1 MAYQTI
7 VAAREGDVATITLNR
22 PDRLNACSLAMA
34 DELLAAT
41 DDIGDARALLISG
54 AGRAFCSGADLQGG
68 GAGEHATMGD
78 ASHAAL
84 THHYNPLITRLAELP
99 IPVVCAVNGPA
110 AGIGSS
116 IALAGDFVIA
126 GETSYF
132 LQAFVNIG
140 LIPDGGASWLLPRL
154 IGKARATELMMLGE
168 KLSAEKAAEWGLI
181 YRCVADDALP
191 NEARA
196 LAARL
201 AALPTVALGVMR
213 ANLRRAMG
221 GDLASTLSDEADGQQ
236 RAANSADAMIG
247 AGAFLTKQT
256 PEFTGR

>member
-1 MAYQTI
+1 M
-7 VAAREGDVATITLNR
+7 
-22 PDRLNACSLAMA
+22 CS
-34 DELLAAT
+34 
-41 DDIGDARALLISG
+41 S
-54 AGRAFCSGADLQGG
+54 DL
-68 GAGEHATMGD
+68 
-78 ASHAAL
+78 
-84 THHYNPLITRLAELP
+84 
-99 IPVVCAVNGPA
+99 
-110 AGIGSS
+110 
-116 IALAGDFVIA
+116 
-126 GETSYF
+126 
-132 LQAFVNIG
+132 
-140 LIPDGGASWLLPRL
+140 
-154 IGKARATELMMLGE
+154 
-168 KLSAEKAAEWGLI
+168 
-181 YRCVADDALP
+181 VADDALP

>member
-1 MAYQTI
+1 MAFQTI
-7 VAAREGDVATITLNR
+7 ATARSGDVVEITLNR
-22 PDRLNACSLAMA
+22 PDRLNACSLEMA
-34 DELLAAT
+34 DELLAAL
-41 DDIGDARALLISG
+41 DDLGDARAVLITG

-68 GAGEHATMGD
+68 SGEHASMGE

-84 THHYNPLITRLAELP
+84 TGHYNPLIVKLAELP
-99 IPVVCAVNGPA
+99 LPIVCAVNGPA

-116 IALAGDFVIA
+116 IALACDFVIA
-126 GETSYF
+126 ATSAYF

-168 KLSAEKAAEWGLI
+168 KLPAAKAAEWGLI
-181 YRCVADDALP
+181 HRCVADDALMA
-191 NEARA
+191 EAHA

-201 AALPTVALGVMR
+201 AAMPTLALGVMR

-221 GDLASTLSDEADGQQ
+221 GELTATLADEADGQR

-247 AGAFLTKQT
+247 ASAFLTKQT